1 LRRVH
6 HDTNSSERNQ
16 EKHTRCYLGALVALG
31 RYAETDTECSTPPGL
46 LTYHFVPWLAKY
58 VANCLEAGHELAL
71 PDRTETG
78 PTARLLRAIHS
89 QYVQLR
95 SKARRLIPNGAAAD
109 YAPDGQR
116 LVCARVD
123 PGRIWFHETPLA
135 RPQRPGSKGIDIVD
149 SPTPRTIRSLVGFG
163 HFPRWSPDGRYMAF
177 VKSPFSFRSAFEQI
191 YIIPAAGGASWHLG
205 KGVLLGWSR
214 DSRYIYYHRYRED
227 WFIYKKRFDDP
238 EAEPERIIYSPSYFP
253 AISPDEELI
262 AYEHR
267 GEILITDLKTRETVA
282 TWRLPVLPVYYQA
295 AWRRPMPTD
304 YEPIPIEWSPT
315 GRELSIGSELTGLGF
330 WIYDLET
337 RTASRVLPGAIVWG
351 RWSRDGTKM
360 ALVVGQPAW
369 EIWEVDIDPNRPT
382 VESLGPGLPPHEHCR
397 EMIAG
402 MEDWLA
408 WWPEDVRPT
417 LAGRVRAFCHAGLG
431 QEDECVAALEKW
443 LTSLSTWPNTEPP
456 TYWQMARCLL
466 DRYESKTTEPNAVL
480 SLAAKM
486 SALAQQEWAGAVLL
500 GIAHYHAGS
509 YDAALTHLERAE
521 QQRVQSKAPLYPDQV
536 AYATMTL
543 HRLGRGREA
552 AETLHK
558 LRAMFPQATSYDGFL
573 PLANAERLC
582 AEGNPLLSAVWDH
595 MERGYLDKAWETLD
609 AVRAPP
615 PPAGSPAEGAVES
628 AALQLALR
636 FAARGQAYEQRR
648 EYRMALG
655 ALEAAA
661 AAAPWH
667 APTLDRL
674 ARLQATC
681 PQAACRDGPRAVETA
696 TKACQQS
703 QWHNHIYIDTLAAAC
718 AEAGRFDQAVEY
730 QRQAITRL
738 SPDTRPGRHAHYE
751 AKLRLYQ
758 AGQSY
763 HGQYLLAG
771 RLVARYTFDR
781 VDGTTVLDSSGNQIH
796 GTLVGNAR
804 TVRDPTRGK
813 VLELDGDGDWVD
825 CGSDLLFGMAEEM
838 TIAAWIK
845 AAEST
850 RP

>member
-1 LRRVH
+1 
-6 HDTNSSERNQ
+6 
-16 EKHTRCYLGALVALG
+16 
-31 RYAETDTECSTPPGL
+31 
-46 LTYHFVPWLAKY
+46 
-58 VANCLEAGHELAL
+58 
-71 PDRTETG
+71 
-78 PTARLLRAIHS
+78 
-89 QYVQLR
+89 
-95 SKARRLIPNGAAAD
+95 
-109 YAPDGQR
+109 
-116 LVCARVD
+116 
-123 PGRIWFHETPLA
+123 
-135 RPQRPGSKGIDIVD
+135 
-149 SPTPRTIRSLVGFG
+149 
-163 HFPRWSPDGRYMAF
+163 MAF

-536 AYATMTL
+536 AYAAMTL

-850 RP
+850 RPWHTIVAKGTSWKLQNLVDTLKFTCGVDVPDDIGIDSGVSGRADIHDGQWHHVVGVYDGRTATLYVDARRDVSVRTSGPIATNSFSVWIGSNAHRTERTWPGRIDDVRIYSDALAAEEVEALYGSEARPKEAAK